1 MDAGPILKTP
11 IRTRSSRSVRTL
23 ILGMILLA
31 GGVAAAYY
39 LNRYITHGQ
48 YIVSTD
54 NAYVKADSTIVAPRI
69 SGYIS
74 EVVVGDN
81 ERIRSGQ
88 TLARIDDRD
97 YQVALDQARA
107 NVAGASAAL
116 ASKLALLDT
125 QKSVIEAARAAV
137 SIDEANAAF
146 AEQDA
151 KRYSTLAA
159 SNSGSVQNAQQAA
172 TRRAV
177 SRAALERD
185 SAALITA
192 SKQIDLLKAD
202 VDQARATLV
211 HRQAVERQAALNL
224 TYTTIVA
231 PLDGTVGNRTLRVG
245 QYVQAGTQLM
255 ALVPLASVYIVA
267 NYKETQLRDVR
278 EGQPVDIEVDML
290 SGITLRGH
298 VDSIAPASGQEFT
311 LLPPDNATGNF
322 TKIVQRIPVRIRV
335 DDFAGHEGTLRPG
348 MSLEASIDTTGGS
361 DHASQP

>member
-1 MDAGPILKTP
+1 MDAGPIVKTP
-11 IRTRSSRSVRTL
+11 VRTRSSRSVRTL
-23 ILGMILLA
+23 ILGMIVLA
-31 GGVAAAYY
+31 GGVATAYY

-54 NAYVKADSTIVAPRI
+54 NAYVKADATIVAPRI

-74 EVVVGDN
+74 AVVVGDN
-81 ERIRSGQ
+81 EQIKSGQ

-97 YQVALDQARA
+97 YQVALDQAKA

-116 ASKLALLDT
+116 ASKKALLYS
-125 QKSVIEAARAAV
+125 QKSVIEAAQAAV

-159 SNSGSVQNAQQAA
+159 SNSGSVQNAQQAE

-177 SRAALERD
+177 SRATLERD
-185 SAALITA
+185 SAVLITA
-192 SKQIDLLKAD
+192 RKQVDLLKAD
-202 VDQARATLV
+202 VDQARAALV
-211 HRQAVERQAALNL
+211 HSQAIERQAALNL
-224 TYTTIVA
+224 TYTLIVA

-255 ALVPLASVYIVA
+255 AVVPLASVYIVA

-278 EGQPVDIEVDML
+278 EGQPVDLEVDML
-290 SGITLRGH
+290 SGMTLRGH
-298 VDSIAPASGQEFT
+298 VDSIAPASGQEFA

-335 DDFAGHEGTLRPG
+335 DDFVGHEGTLRPG
-348 MSLEASIDTTGGS
+348 MSLEASIDTRSGS
-361 DHASQP
+361 